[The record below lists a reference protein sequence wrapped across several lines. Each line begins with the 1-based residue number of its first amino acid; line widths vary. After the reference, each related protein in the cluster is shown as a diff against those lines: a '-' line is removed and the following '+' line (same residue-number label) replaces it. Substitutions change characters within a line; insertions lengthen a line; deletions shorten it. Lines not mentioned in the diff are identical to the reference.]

1 MSQVRAW
8 LCQSSRGRRGPSVT
22 KRHDR
27 EQDRRTR
34 SMDRR
39 RIAPPDG
46 PGGGR
51 ACRPVTGDLG
61 TEERTTSGTARCA
74 RRDLETRGHLRGT
87 LGAYE
92 PAESGTLHLILARV
106 RSGSRG
112 VGFECGM
119 VPRRAMAVEEHVPRR
134 ETYIHGSPW
143 DDVPR
148 AQIGAARRGSDA
160 ARSGNQCTLWVDDGV
175 DHNELLC
182 IQILRSCDYPTMLCC
197 DPRMPAFP
205 AGRLPSVPAHI
216 RGRGCVGCTGV
227 RAALTVPHDELC
239 ICMNGKQCS
248 GNCARNAPAPP
259 SA

>member
-1 MSQVRAW
+1 MHKVSGSCNHSKRNPVECDEGGAVSQVRAW
-8 LCQSSRGRRGPSVT
+8 LCQSSRGRRGSSVT

-27 EQDRRTR
+27 EQDKRTR

-134 ETYIHGSPW
+134 ETYIHGS
-143 DDVPR
+143 R
-148 AQIGAARRGSDA
+148 LAMGRRVKGT
-160 ARSGNQCTLWVDDGV
+160 NW
-175 DHNELLC
+175 
-182 IQILRSCDYPTMLCC
+182 SCSS
-197 DPRMPAFP
+197 R
-205 AGRLPSVPAHI
+205 
-216 RGRGCVGCTGV
+216 
-227 RAALTVPHDELC
+227 
-239 ICMNGKQCS
+239 K
-248 GNCARNAPAPP
+248 
-259 SA
+259 